1 MTSYKLDRSEKVTA
15 TTLQIPMKK
24 RIILITG
31 ANRGLG
37 AATGIKLS
45 EQGHH
50 VIFTAR
56 NSHKLSTLKKQL
68 AHKHSSVDFIPLDV
82 RHPNSITEAYHTIA
96 SHYPQIDTLINNA
109 GIYTSDTVKISTIN
123 DQEILEAF
131 NTNTLGPLK
140 ITQQFLPLIQQSPEG
155 IIVNVSS
162 GMGAIIEMDG
172 GSPAYRISKTALN
185 VTTKLLHHEL
195 SGQGIKV
202 NSVCPGWV
210 RTQMG
215 GASATLSIDEGISGI
230 IWAATLKKDGP
241 SGGFFRHGKPL
252 QW

>member
-1 MTSYKLDRSEKVTA
+1 ML
-15 TTLQIPMKK
+15 
-24 RIILITG
+24 
-31 ANRGLG
+31 
-37 AATGIKLS
+37 LS
-45 EQGHH
+45 KWTVVH
-50 VIFTAR
+50 R
-56 NSHKLSTLKKQL
+56 
-68 AHKHSSVDFIPLDV
+68 P
-82 RHPNSITEAYHTIA
+82 TE
-96 SHYPQIDTLINNA
+96 
-109 GIYTSDTVKISTIN
+109 
-123 DQEILEAF
+123 
-131 NTNTLGPLK
+131 
-140 ITQQFLPLIQQSPEG
+140 SP
-155 IIVNVSS
+155 
-162 GMGAIIEMDG
+162 
-172 GSPAYRISKTALN
+172 KTALN